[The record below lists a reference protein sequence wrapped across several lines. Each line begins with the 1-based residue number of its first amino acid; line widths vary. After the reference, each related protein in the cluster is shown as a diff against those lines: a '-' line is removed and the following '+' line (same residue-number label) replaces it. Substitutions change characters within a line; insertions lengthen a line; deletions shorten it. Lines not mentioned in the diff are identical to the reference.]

1 VIFSKLG
8 HFLPR
13 ERALLWIR
21 LFGNRINSSRW
32 REGEVSDEVRPSL
45 PLGQLHRNVTRAADH
60 ARAAVGVGQGL
71 LALDEGF
78 EEEEKFFGKHG

>member
-13 ERALLWIR
+13 ERALLRIR
-21 LFGNRINSSRW
+21 LFDNRINSSRW

-45 PLGQLHRNVTRAADH
+45 ALGQFDRNVARAADH

-71 LALDEGF
+71 LGLDEGF
-78 EEEEKFFGKHG
+78 EVEEKFFGKHG